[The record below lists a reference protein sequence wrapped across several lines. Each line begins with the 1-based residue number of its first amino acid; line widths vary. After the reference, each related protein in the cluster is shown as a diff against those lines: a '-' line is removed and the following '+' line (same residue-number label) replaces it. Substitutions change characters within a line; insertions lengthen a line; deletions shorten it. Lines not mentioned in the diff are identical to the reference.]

1 MTYGRVEA
9 GKTTT
14 VRGCRQAAMLVVEA
28 ISEDFTNKLS
38 KASSRMVACWLVLVA
53 SACIV

>member
-9 GKTTT
+9 GKTAT
-14 VRGCRQAAMLVVEA
+14 VSGCRQAAMLVVEA